1 MSIAGPTEIDVG
13 MLALIGALILALSA
27 LHWWL
32 RARVARPD
40 GPIRVV
46 ASQGLGA
53 KRALALVEV
62 EGTRLL
68 LGLTDERIACL
79 ARLEAPARA
88 LPVLRRV
95 AGGGEAS

>member
-1 MSIAGPTEIDVG
+1 MTLDLG
-13 MLALIGALILALSA
+13 MLALLGLLIVSLSV

-32 RARVARPD
+32 RARAGRPD

-53 KRALALVEV
+53 KRALAIVEI

-68 LGLTDERIACL
+68 LGLTDERIVCL
-79 ARLEAPARA
+79 NELAPAKSPAPR
-88 LPVLRRV
+88 LRRV
-95 AGGGEAS
+95 ATGGKAS